1 MKNLWIVRATLGL
14 AFAFH
19 LHAALAQDYPT
30 KLLRI
35 IVPYPAGG
43 SSDVQARIVA
53 QGLSVRFGQP
63 VIVENRPGASA
74 IIGTDFVT
82 KQPADGYTL
91 LLAAPPFVIAPY
103 MHAKVPYELKKDFVC
118 VSLVTRAPM
127 VVAVSSAFPVHSF
140 ADLVMKAKAEPGK
153 ISYGSVG
160 VGGQGHLVTE
170 LLARRLGLEFVH
182 VPYKGSAPALTDLAG
197 GQINMMLT
205 TPLDL
210 RTQRDA
216 GLIRVIAT
224 GAPQRSAFLP
234 DVPTIQESGF
244 AGVDLG
250 YWFSAI
256 VVRAGTSPQIINR
269 LSREIAEVTKQPD
282 VRAKLM
288 VQGVELI
295 GSSPVACDEFLY
307 RENAT
312 VEEAVRISGVKPE

>member
-1 MKNLWIVRATLGL
+1 MKTLRIVRATLGL
-14 AFAFH
+14 ALAFH
-19 LHAALAQDYPT
+19 LHAASAQDYPT

-43 SSDVQARIVA
+43 SSDIQARIVA

-63 VIVENRPGASA
+63 VIVENKPGASA
-74 IIGTDFVT
+74 IIGTDFVM

-103 MHAKVPYELKKDFVC
+103 VQAKVPYELKKDFVGI
-118 VSLVTRAPM
+118 SLVTRAPM
-127 VVAVSSAFPVHSF
+127 VVAVSSTFPVRSF
-140 ADLVMKAKAEPGK
+140 ADLVTKAKAEPGK

-160 VGGQGHLVTE
+160 VGGQGHLATE
-170 LLARRLGLEFVH
+170 LLARRLGLKFVH

-197 GQINMMLT
+197 GQINMMVT
-205 TPLDL
+205 TLLDL
-210 RTQRDA
+210 RSQRDA

-256 VVRAGTSPQIINR
+256 VVRTGTPPQIINR

-282 VRAKLM
+282 VRAMLTA
-288 VQGVELI
+288 QGVELI
-295 GSSPVACDEFLY
+295 GSSPAACDEFLES
-307 RENAT
+307 ENSM
-312 VEEAVRISGVKPE
+312 VDEAVRISGVKPE